1 MLLDVVARLGDL
13 ISIAS
18 MYIEFCGGR
27 TSRRD
32 E

>member
-1 MLLDVVARLGDL
+1 MLLDVVAHLGDL
-13 ISIAS
+13 ISS
-18 MYIEFCGGR
+18 PSVYDEFCGGR